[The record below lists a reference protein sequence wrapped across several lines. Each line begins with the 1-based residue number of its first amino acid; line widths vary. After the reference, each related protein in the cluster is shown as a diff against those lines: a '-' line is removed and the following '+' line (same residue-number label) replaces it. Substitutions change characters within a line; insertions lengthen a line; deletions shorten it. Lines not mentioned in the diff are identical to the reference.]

1 MTQQKIVTEPI
12 YYDDEIDLV
21 ELFKTLFRYWKLIVS
36 VTILAT
42 LIAIVYAMLA
52 TPIFKA
58 ETKFFIPKQDK
69 SSLSGYMSAINS
81 LGFGGLVGGDSSTEV
96 VLNFINSR
104 RMAKDVVTKFDLVNL
119 YSKNKDSADKEPD
132 KLVFSAINQ
141 LKGSMSVNNDKTGL
155 ITLGVEGTDPQL
167 VADIANFIVINLD
180 IMNEELRISS
190 QKPMVTV
197 LDPAEKPLVKAKPKK
212 KMIVIIGFM
221 TGAIFS
227 VFLAFV
233 IDYVRKAFK

>member
-1 MTQQKIVTEPI
+1 MVQQKIVTEPI

-21 ELFKTLFRYWKLIVS
+21 ELFKTLFKYWKLIIS
-36 VTILAT
+36 IT
-42 LIAIVYAMLA
+42 LIATVIAVLYAMLA

-104 RMAKDVVTKFDLVNL
+104 RMAKDVVIKFNLVQFYNQNN
-119 YSKNKDSADKEPD
+119 SVDDNPD
-132 KLVFSAINQ
+132 KLMFSAINN

-155 ITLGVEGTDPQL
+155 ITLGIESTDPQL
-167 VADIANFIVINLD
+167 AADIANFIVINLD

-197 LDPAEKPLVKAKPKK
+197 LDPAEKPLLKAKPKK

-227 VFLAFV
+227 VFLAFL
-233 IDYVRKAFK
+233 IDYARKAFK